1 VALFSKKTDAT
12 SADSIPAEVAESD
25 AITRRSYTP
34 GKGKATPKRTE
45 AQRRKAEPPPANRRE
60 ALKRSREKARAERAE
75 ANAGRLAGDE
85 RYFLPRDKGPERA
98 LVRDLVDSRR
108 TVGPYF
114 FVGAFVLLILTM
126 VPDYRIALLAN
137 AVWLALAAMMIVDTF
152 FICRRVK
159 KIVKERFPKTTEKMG
174 SLYFYAGMR
183 ALSLRKLRLPKPR
196 VNIGAKI

>member
-1 VALFSKKTDAT
+1 VALFSKKTDE
-12 SADSIPAEVAESD
+12 SASAPEAAPAESD
-25 AITRRSYTP
+25 VIARRSYTP

-60 ALKRSREKARAERAE
+60 ALKRTREKQRAERAE
-75 ANAGRLAGDE
+75 AAAGMRAGDE

-159 KIVKERFPKTTEKMG
+159 KVVKERFPKTTERMG
-174 SLYFYAGMR
+174 GLYFYAGMR

-196 VNIGAKI
+196 VNIGAKV